1 MMDSCESPDILRH
14 AVEMRFDLASSY
26 APMNSSSVCNWAPLM
41 PHDGLQIVPY
51 RAEHARAFRDLNLAW
66 IERYFAVEERDARDL
81 GDPATYI
88 LAPGGHIIMAEL
100 NGVAVGTV
108 ALMREDEGVFELAKM
123 TVADS
128 TRGLGVGRALGE
140 AAIAH
145 ARIIGARKLE
155 LLTNSALVP
164 AIALYH
170 SLGFVDVPLGHTEYA
185 RADVHMVL
193 DL

>member
-1 MMDSCESPDILRH
+1 
-14 AVEMRFDLASSY
+14 
-26 APMNSSSVCNWAPLM
+26 M
-41 PHDGLQIVPY
+41 PHDGLRIVQF
-51 RAEHARAFRDLNLAW
+51 RAEHAAAFRDLNLAW
-66 IERYFAVEERDARDL
+66 IEKYFAVEARDARDL
-81 GDPATYI
+81 GDPAAHI
-88 LAPGGHIIMAEL
+88 LAPGGYIFMAEL
-100 NGVAVGTV
+100 NGAPVGTV

-140 AAIAH
+140 AAIEH
-145 ARIIGARKLE
+145 ARAIGAIRIE

-170 SLGFVDVPLGHTEYA
+170 SLGFVDVPLGHSDFK

-193 DL
+193 ELRQPRAATA

>member
-1 MMDSCESPDILRH
+1 MLNSCGGGNILPH
-14 AVEMRFDLASSY
+14 AAEPRLAPTSRN
-26 APMNSSSVCNWAPLM
+26 APVNSSSVCDWAPLM
-41 PHDGLQIVPY
+41 PHDGLRIVPY
-51 RAEHARAFRDLNLAW
+51 RAEHAEAFRDLNLAW
-66 IERYFAVEERDARDL
+66 IEKHFAVEERDARDL

-108 ALMREDEGVFELAKM
+108 ALMREDDGVYELAKM
-123 TVADS
+123 TVAGS

-145 ARIIGARKLE
+145 ARAIGATKLE

-193 DL
+193 EL

>member
-1 MMDSCESPDILRH
+1 MSS
-14 AVEMRFDLASSY
+14 ASR
-26 APMNSSSVCNWAPLM
+26 VL
-41 PHDGLQIVPY
+41 HDGLRIVPY
-51 RAEHARAFRDLNLAW
+51 QAGHGAAFRDLNLAW
-66 IERYFAVEERDARDL
+66 IEKYFVVEERDARDL
-81 GDPATYI
+81 GDPATFI
-88 LAPGGHIIMAEL
+88 LSPGGHILMAEL
-100 NGVAVGTV
+100 DGVAVGTV
-108 ALMREDEGVFELAKM
+108 ALMRETEGVFELAKM

-145 ARIIGARKLE
+145 ARAIGATKLE

-170 SLGFVDVPLGHTEYA
+170 SLGFVDVPLGATDYA

-193 DL
+193 ELSS